1 MKRPWGGQF
10 NHSREDADA
19 SRSYMEQGTALNLT
33 QPFAFDA
40 AELRRRSQPLEET
53 VAELYATM
61 RTPLLGYAC
70 QVVGSTGEAEDLVQ
84 IAFLRLFDQLRSRAQ
99 IDNLRSWLYRVV
111 HNLAIDQL
119 RRQGKQESAVTEWLA
134 QRALETAQTSAEE
147 DLIRKQSITHSL
159 AILNVRERYC
169 LILRAEGLSY
179 KEIADV
185 LSISAK
191 AVSVYLTRGL
201 KKFEVRHVRHA

>member
-1 MKRPWGGQF
+1 MA
-10 NHSREDADA
+10 EA
-19 SRSYMEQGTALNLT
+19 SRAHMEHGTALNPA
-33 QPFAFDA
+33 QRFGFEA

-99 IDNLRSWLYRVV
+99 IENLRSWLYRVV

-134 QRALETAQTSAEE
+134 QRALEASETSAEE
-147 DLIRKQSITHSL
+147 DLIRRQSIIHSL

-185 LSISAK
+185 LSISSK

-201 KKFEVRHVRHA
+201 KKFEVRHVRHS

>member
-1 MKRPWGGQF
+1 
-10 NHSREDADA
+10 
-19 SRSYMEQGTALNLT
+19 MEQGTALNPT
-33 QPFAFDA
+33 HRFGFEA

-134 QRALETAQTSAEE
+134 QRALETSETSAED
-147 DLIRKQSITHSL
+147 DLIRRQSITHSL

-185 LSISAK
+185 LSISSK

-201 KKFEVRHVRHA
+201 KKFEVRHVRHS

>member
-1 MKRPWGGQF
+1 MA
-10 NHSREDADA
+10 EA
-19 SRSYMEQGTALNLT
+19 SRALMEHGTALNPA
-33 QPFAFDA
+33 QRFGFEA

-99 IDNLRSWLYRVV
+99 IENLRSWLYRVV

-134 QRALETAQTSAEE
+134 QRALEASETSAEE
-147 DLIRKQSITHSL
+147 DLIRRQSIINSL

-179 KEIADV
+179 GELAQALNLNPASVGTLLSRAQQTFRKE
-185 LSISAK
+185 
-191 AVSVYLTRGL
+191 Y
-201 KKFEVRHVRHA
+201 VRRYEPQSHR

>member
-1 MKRPWGGQF
+1 MA
-10 NHSREDADA
+10 EA
-19 SRSYMEQGTALNLT
+19 SRAHMEHGTALNPA
-33 QPFAFDA
+33 QRFGFEA

-99 IDNLRSWLYRVV
+99 IENLRSWLYRVV

-134 QRALETAQTSAEE
+134 QRALEASETSAEE
-147 DLIRKQSITHSL
+147 DLIRRQSIINSL

-185 LSISAK
+185 LSISSK

-201 KKFEVRHVRHA
+201 KKFEVRHVRHS